1 MPDDLQIKTR
11 LIIESAMAE
20 LKSIGMDHDTA
31 AALLAVQALIRIDS
45 QAKLEEV
52 AAFIRSLQDTSG
64 GHGER
69 LQ

>member
-1 MPDDLQIKTR
+1 
-11 LIIESAMAE
+11 MAE
-20 LKSIGMDHDTA
+20 LTAIGLDHDGA
-31 AALLAVQALIRIDS
+31 AALLAVQALIRIGS